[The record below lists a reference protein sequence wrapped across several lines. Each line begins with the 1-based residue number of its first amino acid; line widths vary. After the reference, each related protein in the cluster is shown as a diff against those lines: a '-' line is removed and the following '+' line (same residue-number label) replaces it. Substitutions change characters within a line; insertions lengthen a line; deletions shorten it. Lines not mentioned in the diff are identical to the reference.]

1 MEKVTS
7 LIFNISLLEHTTII
21 LYERNGSS
29 EQKILK
35 YVQEFSDINLFHGRI
50 SAHDYESLL
59 RGRAKSH
66 RPLPVSLRI
75 ARSEDAPTQCDC
87 CVFLNVQQSHH
98 VN

>member
-1 MEKVTS
+1 MKNKGYILAAVL
-7 LIFNISLLEHTTII
+7 LINSVHAINYSVNAICVKET
-21 LYERNGSS
+21 GS
-29 EQKILK
+29 
-35 YVQEFSDINLFHGRI
+35 FHGRI

-59 RGRAKSH
+59 RGRARSR